1 MATHELIKGMDALDD
16 AEALVAFLAESLEGK
31 ELSEQA
37 TLGLAQVFDLVKMRV
52 SDVRES
58 MKWAQL
64 EAPAWRRRRGCA
76 RSDLSWRSMCPPR

>member
-37 TLGLAQVFDLVKMRV
+37 TLGLAQVFDGNGGAGALIRF
-52 SDVRES
+52 R
-58 MKWAQL
+58 
-64 EAPAWRRRRGCA
+64 
-76 RSDLSWRSMCPPR
+76 

>member
-64 EAPAWRRRRGCA
+64 EAHAGEPGKGPEQ
-76 RSDLSWRSMCPPR
+76 S